1 MIQKNILV
9 TSAGVATAVNV
20 ISAIR
25 SSTKYRCCITS
36 ADMSKDSAGLYLS
49 DNHYITPSVE
59 SLNFIDN
66 LKEIIEKDNIDFI
79 FPLHSSEIE
88 FFAENKK
95 QLNDLDVGVTI
106 PDKSVV
112 NRCNNK
118 DQFELFLKENGFI
131 YPKTYKNKAAIDNYP
146 VFIKQKVGSSSKN
159 AYKVNSEETLEFYID
174 GKEDKYII
182 QEYIDWHEI
191 TIDCYVNKNYKLVG
205 FVPRFRLKVKDGK
218 SVIAK
223 TMYNHQVFEQT
234 KTLLEKLNF
243 RGACNIQMFYKDG
256 EIKII
261 EINPRLAAGGL
272 PLATRAGVNIPELMM
287 DDYFGK
293 VEDKLI
299 EYNKNLT
306 MYRYLTE
313 VFKL

>member
-1 MIQKNILV
+1 MIQKNVLV
-9 TSAGVATAVNV
+9 TSAGVATGVNV
-20 ISAIR
+20 ISALR

-36 ADMSKDSAGLYLS
+36 ADMCEDSAGLYLS
-49 DNHYITPSVE
+49 DNHYITPSAE
-59 SLNFIDN
+59 SLNFFDN

-118 DQFELFLKENGFI
+118 DLFELFLQENGFI
-131 YPKTYKNKAAIDNYP
+131 YPKTYKNKEAIDNYP

-159 AYKVNSEETLEFYID
+159 AYKVNSEEILEFYIN
-174 GKEDKYII
+174 GKEDNYII
-182 QEYIDWHEI
+182 QEYQDWREI

-205 FVPRFRLKVKDGK
+205 YVPRFRLKVKDGK
-218 SVIAK
+218 SVVAK
-223 TMYNHQVFEQT
+223 TMYDQHVFEQT
-234 KTLLEKLNF
+234 KNLLENLNF
-243 RGACNIQMFYKDG
+243 TGACNIQMFYKDG
-256 EIKII
+256 ETKII
-261 EINPRLAAGGL
+261 EINPRLSAGGL

-287 DDYFGK
+287 EDYFAK
-293 VEDKLI
+293 VDDELI

-313 VFKL
+313 VFVC